1 MSTALDRLFALEQFG
16 IKLGL
21 DNIGTL
27 VAALGHPERAWR
39 AVHVAGT
46 NGKGSV
52 TAMVDTALRHAGH
65 RTGRYTSPHLDR
77 LEERFAIDGVPV
89 TAADLE
95 CAAADLFARV
105 DRLMETGALPVLPT
119 FFEVTTAMAF
129 ELFRRAAVDVGVIEV
144 GLGGRF
150 DATNILSSPAVTAIT
165 SIDLDHERHLGR
177 TLPEI
182 AREKAGIVKPGVP
195 MIVGTVSPDV
205 HAVIAST
212 CDERRAPLIDA
223 ARDVDLDVS
232 METGVAT
239 LGVTTPVRAYPK
251 VRLALRGRHQA
262 GNALVAL
269 RVLEACEHAGID
281 VGRDAIVAGLRDA
294 AWPARL
300 EWVRV
305 GSGRLLIDAAHNPA
319 GARALADYVKDSGD
333 GPLPLVLAIMQDK
346 DVESMLRAVLPIA
359 SRIVTTQTPSARA
372 MPAEALAAVVADVAP
387 GMPVVA
393 EPDPDMAVAQ
403 ALALAVS
410 EHAGG
415 EGSAGARVEPAAVVA
430 GSIYLIGPLRARL
443 LARGAR
449 PE

>member
-1 MSTALDRLFALEQFG
+1 MSSALSRLTALEQFG

-21 DNIGTL
+21 DNIATL

-52 TAMVDTALRHAGH
+52 TAMVDTALRRAGH
-65 RTGRYTSPHLDR
+65 STGRYTSPHLDR
-77 LEERFAIDGVPV
+77 LEERFEIDGEPV
-89 TAADLE
+89 ASADLQQVAADVF
-95 CAAADLFARV
+95 DVV
-105 DRLMETGALPVLPT
+105 DRLQDTGALPVLPT
-119 FFEVTTAMAF
+119 FFEATTAMAF
-129 ELFRRAAVDVGVIEV
+129 ELFRRAAIDVGVIEV

-150 DATNILSSPAVTAIT
+150 DATNVLLPAVTAIT

-182 AREKAGIVKPGVP
+182 AREKAGIAKAGVP
-195 MIVGTVSPDV
+195 MIVGTVSPDA
-205 HAVIAST
+205 HAAIVSA
-212 CDERRAPLIDA
+212 CDERRAPVIDA
-223 ARDVDLDVS
+223 ASDVDFDVS

-239 LGVTTPVRAYPK
+239 VRATTPVRTYPA

-269 RVLEACEHAGID
+269 RVLEACQGVGIA
-281 VGRDAIVAGLRDA
+281 VERDAIVAGLRDA
-294 AWPARL
+294 SWPARL
-300 EWVRV
+300 EWLRV

-319 GARALADYVKDSGD
+319 GARALANYVRESGD

-346 DVESMLRAVLPIA
+346 DIDGMLRAILPIA
-359 SRIVTTQTPSARA
+359 SAIVTTQTSSARSLSA
-372 MPAEALAAVVADVAP
+372 DALAAAVAGIAP
-387 GMPVVA
+387 GLPVVA
-393 EPDPDMAVAQ
+393 EPDPDAAVARG
-403 ALALAVS
+403 LAEA
-410 EHAGG
+410 
-415 EGSAGARVEPAAVVA
+415 PAAVVA